1 MSAQFPKSQGELIK
15 RVRGNR
21 AQSEFAKVL
30 GVERSCLSRYESE
43 QLGAP
48 TKVLNYCLSAIA
60 AQPTQAADHPVEQAL
75 VHARQAV
82 DFLER
87 AHEAQKKTND
97 EPTRSPLP
105 DPLM

>member
-1 MSAQFPKSQGELIK
+1 M
-15 RVRGNR
+15 
-21 AQSEFAKVL
+21 EFAKVL

-60 AQPTQAADHPVEQAL
+60 AQPGLPGTVDHPVDQAL

-87 AHEAQKKTND
+87 AKEAQQH
-97 EPTRSPLP
+97 EQLRESAHE
-105 DPLM
+105 